1 MKLFTIFK
9 FTILLIITIIT
20 QSLAQGGVLRG
31 TVTDSLSNNELI
43 GANVFLVG
51 TSLGSASNVEGKYS
65 ISNISE
71 GNYIVKVSY
80 IGYKSKETQVMI
92 KSDVTT
98 ELNIQLTLDVL
109 QGEEVVVTGQMM
121 GQVSAINQQRT
132 SNTIINVISE
142 EKIKEL
148 ADANATESIGR
159 LPGVSILRS
168 GGEANK
174 IILRGLDSKF
184 TIVTIDGIKVPS
196 TDATGR
202 GIDLSMI
209 SQSALSGIELY
220 KAQTPDKDG
229 DALAGSVN
237 LVTRLAPEKR
247 EVRIDLKGGHNNLMK
262 SLKQY
267 DFSLHYGERFF
278 DNFLGVQL
286 NGNIEDR
293 IRSNERKNVDYN
305 LGSGYDYFI
314 DNFRLEFT
322 DETRK
327 RDGFSLLIDLKTPDD
342 GTIRINNVYG
352 KTSRDYLWSYREY
365 TSNLGGNYDGP
376 AYDYRDQEQE
386 IATFNSSIKGDNNL
400 LGFKINWSLSF
411 AQSEA
416 FYPYDYEAIFVE
428 DNGMEASPK
437 YKTNPEQL
445 IDYAVNN
452 YTNASLDW
460 SYFRTQDNYDKERTA
475 FIDIARPYVIDNL
488 FSGEL
493 KIGGKHKVKDRSNN
507 RTEHWTPY
515 YLGRWYAYERLPDG
529 TFREKDFTGTY
540 FEEWWRAGGGGIGL
554 NQFFSDLELRNIYGS
569 YPLGPIIDRDRLRQW
584 QTLNQYGVNSTGS
597 SEPNAQEIWDN
608 PLIKYDDYFI
618 TERVSSA
625 YLMNTFNVGQ
635 ILTIIAGLRTEIES
649 NDYLSTYMTGSAGGF
664 PVDAGT
670 IRDTTSFSKQTIM
683 LPNVNIAFRPYEFMT
698 VRAALYK
705 ALARP
710 DFNMRLDRYI
720 AGRPAEATSQP
731 QVYVGNIGLKTAQAW
746 NFEINTSFFGNE
758 IGLISLSA
766 YYKEIKDMFH
776 MLNNFNTQ
784 AVRDQNGVPQD
795 TLIQRFGIKWP
806 SKMSTTAY
814 NLTLPYSSPK
824 PTKVWGFEFEHQ
836 INFQFLP
843 GLLKNIVLSYNASI
857 VRSETI
863 IYGSNTISY
872 VDSSGPIP
880 LRKSRN
886 ILVERKQKLEGMPE
900 FFGNISLG
908 YDIEGFSARFS
919 IFHKAKHNVSFSAS
933 GSGDLVTRPFTRI
946 DIALKQKITDYL
958 SLFVNI
964 NNVTNVE
971 EGSDLESR
979 QYGLTLF
986 DQSEKYGLT
995 ADFGVTMQF

>member
-9 FTILLIITIIT
+9 FTILLITITIS
-20 QSLAQGGVLRG
+20 QSLSQGVLRG
-31 TVTDSLSNNELI
+31 TVTDSLNNNELI

-71 GNYIVKVSY
+71 GNYTVKVSY

-92 KSDVTT
+92 KPDITT

-184 TIVTIDGIKVPS
+184 TVVTIDGIKVPS

-209 SQSALSGIELY
+209 SQSALSGIELF
-220 KAQTPDKDG
+220 KALTSDKDG

-237 LVTRLAPEKR
+237 LVTKLAPEER
-247 EVRIDLKGGHNNLMK
+247 EVRVDLKGGHNNLMK

-305 LGSGYDYFI
+305 LGAGNDYFI
-314 DNFRLEFT
+314 DNFKLEFT
-322 DETRK
+322 NETRK
-327 RDGFSLLIDLKTPDD
+327 RDGFSLLLDLKTPDD
-342 GTIRINNVYG
+342 GSIRINNVYS
-352 KTSRDYLWSYREY
+352 KTKRDYLWSYREY
-365 TSNLGGNYDGP
+365 TSNGGGDNDGP

-411 AQSEA
+411 AQSES

-428 DNGMEASPK
+428 DNGMEGSPK

-493 KIGGKHKVKDRSNN
+493 KLGGKYKVKDRSNN

-515 YLGRWYAYERLPDG
+515 YLGRWYEYERLPDG

-540 FEEWWRAGGGGIGL
+540 FEEWWKLGGGGIGL

-597 SEPNAQEIWDN
+597 SDPNAQEIWNN
-608 PLIKYDDYFI
+608 PLIKYDDYII
-618 TERVSSA
+618 TEQVSSA
-625 YLMNTFNVGQ
+625 YLMNTLNVGQ
-635 ILTIIAGLRTEIES
+635 FLTVIVGLRTEIES
-649 NDYLSTYMTGSAGGF
+649 NDYLATYMTGSAGGF
-664 PVDAGT
+664 PVNAGT
-670 IRDTTSFSKQTIM
+670 VRDTTSFSKQTII

-705 ALARP
+705 ALSRP

-746 NFEINTSFFGNE
+746 NFELNTSFFSNE

-863 IYGSNTISY
+863 IYGSKTISY
-872 VDSSGPIP
+872 VDSSGPIH
-880 LRKSRN
+880 LTTSRN
-886 ILVERKQKLEGMPE
+886 ILVESKQKLEGMPE

-958 SLFVNI
+958 SLFVNL
-964 NNVTNVE
+964 NNITNVE